1 MNKKALLKKRAALV
15 AQMQEMNTR
24 SEAFSE
30 DDQKK
35 WDQMASEIRAI
46 DANLKRLNEAD
57 ELLAGG
63 DTGADQRAADAD
75 NADTGQDREAV
86 LKAERQRVSEVT
98 ALCAHFDVDAR
109 EYIDKGTSVEGVRKA
124 IMDKLME
131 ENKPLPASRAAEVGD
146 EAIDK
151 FGRAAHHAILL
162 RCGVDVRLTNRTRD
176 AKTHDGAE
184 QLAGRSLRDL
194 MIECRRLSGQSDGT
208 LMDSEQLARASL
220 TPTSQFTGV
229 LNNVIGSSLMAGY
242 NTQPTT
248 FQGWTVPG
256 SNPNFK
262 PTKRFRMSEAG
273 IPIEIPQNGEFKFD
287 EMTDENIQTSLKTYG
302 RKFGVTRQL
311 VIDDDLGYL
320 VRIPMAYMQA
330 ARRGLNRACYDLLN
344 SAQTI
349 YDGGT
354 WFNATAVTTSGGH
367 ANYDGTGA
375 YPSATAFAAMKL
387 AMRKQKN
394 LRRDESLNLI
404 MDRLVAPPELEDAID
419 KIVNPNYVI
428 YPTTPDGTN
437 NAKGK
442 YLLIVDGEL
451 TDAQAYFGFC
461 DPRVA
466 PCVEVTYLN
475 GRETPYLEMQQSFDF
490 LGMEWRLYFDW
501 GLTITDFRGAYKNKG
516 AAAPSS

>member
-1 MNKKALLKKRAALV
+1 MNKEALLKKRAALV

-24 SEAFSE
+24 SAAFNE
-30 DDQKK
+30 DEQKK

-46 DANLKRLNEAD
+46 DAELKRLEEAD
-57 ELLAGG
+57 ELLRDGNQHTTATPQATAG
-63 DTGADQRAADAD
+63 TVDA
-75 NADTGQDREAV
+75 QQEREAAT
-86 LKAERQRVSEVT
+86 KAERQRVSEVT
-98 ALCAHFDVDAR
+98 ALCAHFGVEAR
-109 EYIDKGTSVEGVRKA
+109 AYIDGGTSVDQVRAEIIKQQMA
-124 IMDKLME
+124 A
-131 ENKPLPASRAAEVGD
+131 NPPLAANRAAEVGD

-151 FGRAAHHAILL
+151 FCRAAHHAILL
-162 RCGVDVRLTNRTRD
+162 RSGVDISLTNRARN
-176 AKTHDGAE
+176 AQMHAGAE
-184 QLAGRSLRDL
+184 ELAGRSLRDL
-194 MIECRRLSGQSDGT
+194 MIEYRRLSGHADGAR
-208 LMDSEQLARASL
+208 MEGEALARASL

-229 LNNVIGSSLMAGY
+229 LNNVIGSSLQAGY
-242 NTQPTT
+242 NVQPTT

-262 PTKRFRMSEAG
+262 ATKRFRMSEAG
-273 IPIEIPQNGEFKFD
+273 IPLEIPQSGEFKFD
-287 EMTDENIQTSLKTYG
+287 EMTDENISASLKTYG

-354 WFNATAVTTSGGH
+354 WFNATAVTVGGTGH
-367 ANYDGTGA
+367 ANYNGTGA
-375 YPSATAFAAMKL
+375 YPSAAAFGAMKL
-387 AMRKQKN
+387 AMRKQQN
-394 LRRDESLNLI
+394 LRLDENLNLI

-419 KIVNPNYVI
+419 KIINPNYVI
-428 YPTTPDGTN
+428 YPTTPGAVN
-437 NAKGK
+437 NAKGM
-442 YLLIVDGEL
+442 YQLIVDGEL

-461 DPRVA
+461 SPQVA

-475 GRETPYLEMQQSFDF
+475 GREMPYLEMQQSFDY

-516 AAAPSS
+516 AAAT